1 MGYKTASHFLRDI
14 GQGNDFAIIDTH
26 IIKFL
31 AGELYVTFGLTY
43 EEAIKEFRKQAARKD
58 GYLGLEKLFQNI
70 AKQNKLSCM
79 ELAGYLWKFYS
90 GTSWEDFKY

>member
-1 MGYKTASHFLRDI
+1 M
-14 GQGNDFAIIDTH
+14 GNDIAIIDTH

-31 AGELYVTFGLTY
+31 AEELCVTFGLTY
-43 EEAIKEFRKQAARKD
+43 EEAVKEFRKQATRKE

-70 AKQNKLSCM
+70 AKQNRLSYM
-79 ELAGYLWKFYS
+79 ELDSYLWKNYS